1 MFKLYP
7 AKKDIKLTNAPKKC
21 NFFHHLFLTGQSQVT
36 SCFLRLLEK
45 GVLERLVNLLLVLV
59 ILTDLILSNL
69 NSGVLKLS
77 L

>member
-1 MFKLYP
+1 M
-7 AKKDIKLTNAPKKC
+7 
-21 NFFHHLFLTGQSQVT
+21 T

-45 GVLERLVNLLLVLV
+45 GVLERLVSLLLVLV
-59 ILTDLILSNL
+59 IPTDLILSNL

>member
-1 MFKLYP
+1 M
-7 AKKDIKLTNAPKKC
+7 
-21 NFFHHLFLTGQSQVT
+21 T

-45 GVLERLVNLLLVLV
+45 GVLERLVSLLLVLV

-77 L
+77 LLVVADGTGGSCTQKKGLNQASQ